1 MVTSAHL
8 SGHGVPQAAR
18 FVIEGGRNMLKRT
31 IKTYSRTLIL
41 LLAVACSTAYA
52 DRGSIPFRPGVRVFE
67 PEQRAMIA
75 WNGKEEILLL
85 STDLRASEATEVL
98 EVLPL
103 PSEPKV
109 KKGDIEVFRRATKLI
124 NEKLRRRPKLSRA
137 GVRTKGPRGG
147 PAGEVTF
154 HEKIGAHDV
163 SVTHVLNEDGFI
175 EWVENYL
182 RSVGVANPTVP
193 APMKE
198 VVAEYLKEKFS
209 WFVFDVVS
217 LEEETRTNDAIQYR
231 FATES
236 LFYPLKIT
244 RTEEGQTSIEL
255 LVLTPRLLS
264 SFPGIPTERVRLLH
278 EPVAITSLELRSLSE
293 EMDRLLGSRDTVKL
307 RIWQITGKLSSF
319 HQDLVA
325 R

>member
-1 MVTSAHL
+1 
-8 SGHGVPQAAR
+8 
-18 FVIEGGRNMLKRT
+18 MLKRT
-31 IKTYSRTLIL
+31 IKTYRRTLVL
-41 LLAVACSTAYA
+41 LLAVTCSTAYA
-52 DRGSIPFRPGVRVFE
+52 DRGSIPFRPGIRIFE
-67 PEQRAMIA
+67 PKQRAMIA

-109 KKGDIEVFRRATKLI
+109 KKGDVEVFRRATTLI
-124 NEKLRRRPKLSRA
+124 NKKLRRQLKLSRA
-137 GVRTKGPRGG
+137 GVQTRGLRGG

-163 SVTHVLNEDGFI
+163 SVTRVLNEDGFI

-182 RSVGVANPTVP
+182 RSVGVTNPTVP

-244 RTEEGQTSIEL
+244 RTQEGQTSIDL

-278 EPVAITSLELRSLSE
+278 APVTITSMELRSLSE
-293 EMDRLLGSRDTVKL
+293 EMDRLLGSRDTMKL
-307 RIWQITGKLSSF
+307 RIWQISGKLSSF
-319 HQDLVA
+319 DRDLIA

>member
-1 MVTSAHL
+1 
-8 SGHGVPQAAR
+8 
-18 FVIEGGRNMLKRT
+18 MLKRT
-31 IKTYSRTLIL
+31 IQTYRRTLIL
-41 LLAVACSTAYA
+41 LLAVTCSAAYA
-52 DRGSIPFRPGVRVFE
+52 DRGSIPFRPGVRIFE
-67 PEQRAMIA
+67 PKQRAMIA

-109 KKGDIEVFRRATKLI
+109 KKGDVEVFRRATTLI
-124 NEKLRRRPKLSRA
+124 NKKLRRQPKLSRA
-137 GVRTKGPRGG
+137 GVRTRGARGG

-154 HEKIGAHDV
+154 HKKIGAHDV

-193 APMKE
+193 APMKQ
-198 VVAEYLKEKFS
+198 VVAEYLEEKFS

-278 EPVAITSLELRSLSE
+278 APVAITSLELRSLSE
-293 EMDRLLGSRDTVKL
+293 EMDSLLGSRDTMKL

-319 HQDLVA
+319 RRDLIA